1 MSRIPTSY
9 FPRPEPCAHCGDT
22 VLFVEARPDRILG
35 FQLQKAMHTR
45 LEHADPGPGGI
56 IHDPV
61 DAGCR
66 RPVVTAG
73 L

>member
-1 MSRIPTSY
+1 M
-9 FPRPEPCAHCGDT
+9 
-22 VLFVEARPDRILG
+22 LFVEARPDRILG